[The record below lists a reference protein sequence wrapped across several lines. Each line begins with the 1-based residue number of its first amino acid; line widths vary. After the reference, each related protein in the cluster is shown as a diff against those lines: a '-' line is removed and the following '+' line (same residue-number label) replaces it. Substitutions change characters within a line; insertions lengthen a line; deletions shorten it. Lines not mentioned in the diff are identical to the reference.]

1 MVVITEKRNYY
12 EVLGVPKNAS
22 KDVIKDV
29 YRKLALQY
37 HPDRNKSPE
46 AEEKFKEIS
55 EAYAV
60 LSDDGKRQQ
69 YDTLGHAGFDQ
80 RYSREDIFRGADF
93 DSIFRDMGVG
103 FGFGD
108 LFNVFF
114 GGRDFEERQRVI
126 RGRDLGYEVDITLE
140 EAASGVEKEIEI
152 PRIERCEVCGGS
164 GAAPG
169 TSVRTCPK
177 CKGSGKLQNISRS
190 GFGTFVQ
197 IVPCSACKGRGQ
209 TIDSPCRNC
218 KGKGRVKRERKITVK
233 IPNGIDEGYQ
243 LRLEGQGE
251 APPDEGPSGDLYI
264 LIHMAPHQYF
274 RRDGDNLL
282 YNLDVGF
289 PQAALGAEV
298 TIPTIEGKAD
308 LRIHPGTQPG
318 QILRVK
324 GRGMPRIGGH
334 GRGDLRVRV
343 NVVVPEKL
351 TQRQRALLEE
361 LAKEL
366 DQNVQQKGR
375 KLRF

>member
-1 MVVITEKRNYY
+1 MTEKRNYY
-12 EVLGVPKNAS
+12 EILGVPKSAS
-22 KDVIKDV
+22 KDVIKDA

-60 LSDDGKRQQ
+60 LSDDEKRQQ
-69 YDTLGHAGFDQ
+69 YDTLGDAGFDQ

-93 DSIFRDMGVG
+93 DSIFRDMGVSS
-103 FGFGD
+103 GFGD

-114 GGRDFEERQRVI
+114 GGRGYEERQRII
-126 RGRDLGYEVDITLE
+126 RGQDLGYEIYITLE
-140 EAASGVEKEIEI
+140 EAASGVEKEIDI
-152 PRIERCEVCGGS
+152 QRIERCEVCGGS

-169 TSVRTCPK
+169 TSVQTCPK
-177 CKGSGKLQNISRS
+177 CKGSGKLQKTSRS
-190 GFGTFVQ
+190 GFDTFVQ
-197 IVPCSACKGRGQ
+197 IVPCSACNGKGQ
-209 TIDSPCRNC
+209 SIVSPCRNC
-218 KGKGRVKRERKITVK
+218 KGKGRVRRARKITVR
-233 IPNGIDEGYQ
+233 IPVGINEGYQ

-251 APPDEGPSGDLYI
+251 APPGEGPSGDLYI
-264 LIHMAPHQYF
+264 LIHMAPHRYF
-274 RRDGDNLL
+274 SRDGDNLL
-282 YNLDVGF
+282 YNLYVSV

-298 TIPTIEGKAD
+298 TIPAIEGKAN

-318 QILRVK
+318 QILRVR
-324 GRGMPRIGGH
+324 GRGMPRMGGY

-366 DQNVQQKGR
+366 DQNVQQKRG
-375 KLRF
+375 KLMF

>member
-1 MVVITEKRNYY
+1 MTEKRNYY
-12 EVLGVPKNAS
+12 EILGVPKNAS
-22 KDVIKDV
+22 KDVIKDA

-69 YDTLGHAGFDQ
+69 YDTLGDTGFDQ

-93 DSIFRDMGVG
+93 DSIFRDMGVSS
-103 FGFGD
+103 GFGD

-114 GGRDFEERQRVI
+114 GGRDFEERQEVI
-126 RGRDLGYEVDITLE
+126 RGRDLRYEVDITLE
-140 EAASGVEKEIEI
+140 EAASGVEKEIDI

-169 TSVRTCPK
+169 TSVQTCPK
-177 CKGSGKLQNISRS
+177 CKGSGKLQKTSGS

-197 IVPCSACKGRGQ
+197 IVQCSVCKGRGQ
-209 TIDSPCRNC
+209 TIVSPCRNC

-233 IPNGIDEGYQ
+233 IPVGINEGYQ

-251 APPDEGPSGDLYI
+251 APPGEGPSGDLYI
-264 LIHMAPHQYF
+264 LIHMAPHRYF
-274 RRDGDNLL
+274 IRDGDNLL
-282 YNLDVGF
+282 YNLYISV

-298 TIPTIEGKAD
+298 TIPAIEGKAN

-324 GRGMPRIGGH
+324 GRGMPRIDGY

-351 TQRQRALLEE
+351 TQRQRVLLEE

-366 DQNVQQKGR
+366 DQNVQQKGG
-375 KLRF
+375 KLMF

>member
-1 MVVITEKRNYY
+1 
-12 EVLGVPKNAS
+12 
-22 KDVIKDV
+22 VIKDA

-60 LSDDGKRQQ
+60 LSDDEKRQQ
-69 YDTLGHAGFDQ
+69 YDKLGDVGFDQ

-93 DSIFRDMGVG
+93 DSVFRDMGVSSG
-103 FGFGD
+103 SGD

-114 GGRDFEERQRVI
+114 GGRDFEERQEVI
-126 RGRDLGYEVDITLE
+126 SGRDLRYEFNITLE
-140 EAASGVEKEIEI
+140 EAARGVEKEIEI
-152 PRIERCEVCGGS
+152 PRIEKCEVCGGS

-169 TSVRTCPK
+169 TSVQTCPK
-177 CKGSGKLQNISRS
+177 CKGSGKLQNTNRS
-190 GFGTFVQ
+190 DFGTFVQ
-197 IVPCSACKGRGQ
+197 FVECSACKGRGQ
-209 TIDSPCRNC
+209 IIVSPCRNC
-218 KGKGRVKRERKITVK
+218 KGKGRIKRVRKITVK
-233 IPNGIDEGYQ
+233 IPVGITEGYQ
-243 LRLEGQGE
+243 LRLVGQGE
-251 APPDEGPSGDLYI
+251 APPGEGLSGDLYI

-282 YNLDVGF
+282 YNLNISLT
-289 PQAALGAEV
+289 QAALGAEI
-298 TIPTIEGKAD
+298 TIPAIEGRAN
-308 LRIHPGTQPG
+308 LRIHSGTQSG

-324 GRGMPRIGGH
+324 GRGMPIIGGY

-351 TQRQRALLEE
+351 THRQKIMLEE

-366 DQNVQQKGR
+366 DQNVQQKGG
-375 KLRF
+375 KMMF

>member
-1 MVVITEKRNYY
+1 MTEKKNYY
-12 EVLGVPKNAS
+12 EIIGVPKDAP
-22 KDVIKDV
+22 KDVIKDA

-69 YDTLGHAGFDQ
+69 YDTLGHDGFDQ
-80 RYSREDIFRGADF
+80 RYSQEDIFRGADF
-93 DSIFRDMGVG
+93 DSIFRDMGVSS
-103 FGFGD
+103 GFGD

-114 GGRDFEERQRVI
+114 GGRDFEERQRII
-126 RGRDLGYEVDITLE
+126 RGRDLHFEVDITLE
-140 EAASGVEKEIEI
+140 EAARGVEKEIEI

-169 TSVRTCPK
+169 TSMQTCPK
-177 CKGSGKLQNISRS
+177 CKGSGKLQKTNRS
-190 GFGTFVQ
+190 DFGTFVQ
-197 IVPCSACKGRGQ
+197 VVPCSACKGRSQIIG
-209 TIDSPCRNC
+209 SPCRNC
-218 KGKGRVKRERKITVK
+218 KGKGRVKRKRKITVK
-233 IPNGIDEGYQ
+233 IPVGITEGYQ
-243 LRLEGQGE
+243 LRLVGQGE
-251 APPDEGPSGDLYI
+251 APPYEGPSGDLYI

-274 RRDGDNLL
+274 KRDGDNLL
-282 YNLDVGF
+282 YNLNISF
-289 PQAALGAEV
+289 IQAALGAEV
-298 TIPTIEGKAD
+298 TIPAIEGKAN
-308 LRIHPGTQPG
+308 LRIHPGTQSG

-324 GRGMPRIGGH
+324 GRGMPRIGGY

-351 TQRQRALLEE
+351 TQRQRTLLEE

-366 DQNVQQKGR
+366 DQNVQQKGG
-375 KLRF
+375 KMMF

>member
-1 MVVITEKRNYY
+1 MTEKRNYY
-12 EVLGVPKNAS
+12 EILGVPKNAP
-22 KDVIKDV
+22 KDVIKDA

-69 YDTLGHAGFDQ
+69 YDTLGEPGFDQ

-93 DSIFRDMGVG
+93 DSIFRDMGVSS
-103 FGFGD
+103 GFGD

-114 GGRDFEERQRVI
+114 GGRDFEERQEVI
-126 RGRDLGYEVDITLE
+126 RGRDLRYEVNITLE
-140 EAASGVEKEIEI
+140 EAANGVEKEIDI

-169 TSVRTCPK
+169 TSVQTCPK
-177 CKGSGKLQNISRS
+177 CKGSGKVQNKSRS
-190 GFGTFVQ
+190 GLGTFVQ
-197 IVPCSACKGRGQ
+197 VVPCSACKGRGQ
-209 TIDSPCRNC
+209 IIVSPCRNC

-233 IPNGIDEGYQ
+233 IPVGITEGYQ

-251 APPDEGPSGDLYI
+251 APTGEGPSGDLYI
-264 LIHMAPHQYF
+264 LIHMVPHRYF
-274 RRDGDNLL
+274 IRDGDNLL
-282 YNLDVGF
+282 YNLCINI

-298 TIPTIEGKAD
+298 TIPAIEGKAN
-308 LRIHPGTQPG
+308 LRIHPGTQSG

-324 GRGMPRIGGH
+324 GRGMPRIGGY

-366 DQNVQQKGR
+366 DPNVQQTGG
-375 KLRF
+375 KLMF

>member
-1 MVVITEKRNYY
+1 MTEKRNYY
-12 EVLGVPKNAS
+12 EILGVPKYAS
-22 KDVIKDV
+22 KDVIKDA

-69 YDTLGHAGFDQ
+69 YDTLGDAGFDQ

-93 DSIFRDMGVG
+93 DSIFRDMGVSS
-103 FGFGD
+103 GFGD

-114 GGRDFEERQRVI
+114 GGRDFEERQEVI
-126 RGRDLGYEVDITLE
+126 RGRDLRCEVNITLE

-152 PRIERCEVCGGS
+152 HRIERCEVCGGS

-169 TSVRTCPK
+169 ASVQTCPK
-177 CKGSGKLQNISRS
+177 CKGSGKLQNRSRS

-218 KGKGRVKRERKITVK
+218 KGKGRVKRARKITVK
-233 IPNGIDEGYQ
+233 IPVGIPEGYQ

-251 APPDEGPSGDLYI
+251 APPGEGPSGDLYI
-264 LIHMAPHQYF
+264 LIHMVPHRYF
-274 RRDGDNLL
+274 IRDGDNLL
-282 YNLDVGF
+282 YNLYISV

-298 TIPTIEGKAD
+298 AIPAIEGKAN

-324 GRGMPRIGGH
+324 GKGMPRIGGY

-366 DQNVQQKGR
+366 DQNVQQKGE
-375 KLRF
+375 KLMF

>member
-1 MVVITEKRNYY
+1 MTEKRNYY
-12 EVLGVPKNAS
+12 EILGVPKNAS
-22 KDVIKDV
+22 KDVIKDA

-69 YDTLGHAGFDQ
+69 YDTLGNAGFDQ

-93 DSIFRDMGVG
+93 DSIFRDMGVSS
-103 FGFGD
+103 GFGD

-114 GGRDFEERQRVI
+114 GGRDFEERQEVI
-126 RGRDLGYEVDITLE
+126 RGQGLRCEVNITLE
-140 EAASGVEKEIEI
+140 EAASGVEKEIDI

-169 TSVRTCPK
+169 TSVQTCPK
-177 CKGSGKLQNISRS
+177 CKGSGKLQNKSRS

-209 TIDSPCRNC
+209 TVVSPCRNC

-233 IPNGIDEGYQ
+233 IPVGITEGYQ

-251 APPDEGPSGDLYI
+251 APPGEGPSGDLYI
-264 LIHMAPHQYF
+264 LIHMVPHRYF
-274 RRDGDNLL
+274 IRDGDNLL
-282 YNLDVGF
+282 YNLYISF
-289 PQAALGAEV
+289 TQAALGAEV
-298 TIPTIEGKAD
+298 TIPAIEGKAN
-308 LRIHPGTQPG
+308 LRIHPGTQSG

-324 GRGMPRIGGH
+324 GRGMPIIGGY

-351 TQRQRALLEE
+351 TQHQRALLEE

-366 DQNVQQKGR
+366 DQNVQQKGG
-375 KLRF
+375 KLMF

>member
-1 MVVITEKRNYY
+1 MTEKRNYY
-12 EVLGVPKNAS
+12 EILGVPKDAP
-22 KDVIKDV
+22 KDVIKDA

-69 YDTLGHAGFDQ
+69 YDKLGDAGFDQ

-93 DSIFRDMGVG
+93 DSIFRDMGVSS
-103 FGFGD
+103 GFGD

-114 GGRDFEERQRVI
+114 GGRDFEERPEVI
-126 RGRDLGYEVDITLE
+126 SGRDLRCEVNITLE
-140 EAASGVEKEIEI
+140 EAARGVEKEIEI

-169 TSVRTCPK
+169 TSVQTCPK
-177 CKGSGKLQNISRS
+177 CKGSGKLQKTSGS

-197 IVPCSACKGRGQ
+197 VVPCSACKGRGQ
-209 TIDSPCRNC
+209 IIGSPCRNC

-233 IPNGIDEGYQ
+233 IPVGITEGYQ

-251 APPDEGPSGDLYI
+251 APPGEGPSGDLYI
-264 LIHMAPHQYF
+264 LIHMVPHQYF
-274 RRDGDNLL
+274 IRDGDNLL
-282 YNLDVGF
+282 YNLNISF
-289 PQAALGAEV
+289 TQAALGAEV
-298 TIPTIEGKAD
+298 TIPAIEGKAN
-308 LRIHPGTQPG
+308 LRIHPGTRSG

-324 GRGMPRIGGH
+324 GKGMPIIGGY

-351 TQRQRALLEE
+351 TQRQKTLLEE

-366 DQNVQQKGR
+366 DQNVQQKGG
-375 KLRF
+375 KMMF

>member
-1 MVVITEKRNYY
+1 VTEKKNYY
-12 EVLGVPKNAS
+12 EILGVQKNAS
-22 KDVIKDV
+22 KDVIKDA

-37 HPDRNKSPE
+37 HPDRNKSPG

-60 LSDDGKRQQ
+60 LSDDEKRKQ
-69 YDTLGHAGFDQ
+69 YDTLGDTGFDQ

-93 DSIFRDMGVG
+93 DSIFRDMGVSS
-103 FGFGD
+103 GFGD

-114 GGRDFEERQRVI
+114 GGQGFEERQEVN
-126 RGRDLGYEVDITLE
+126 RGRDLQTEVDVTLE
-140 EAASGVEKEIEI
+140 EAARAVEKEIEV
-152 PRIERCEVCGGS
+152 PRIERCGVCGGS

-169 TSVRTCPK
+169 TSVQTCPK
-177 CKGSGKLQNISRS
+177 CKGSGQLQKTSGS
-190 GFGTFVQ
+190 GFGRFVQ

-209 TIDSPCRNC
+209 IIVSPCRNC

-233 IPNGIDEGYQ
+233 IPVGITEGYQ

-251 APPDEGPSGDLYI
+251 APPGEGPSGDLYI
-264 LIHMAPHQYF
+264 LIHMVPHRYF
-274 RRDGDNLL
+274 LRDGDNLL
-282 YNLDVGF
+282 YNLNISV

-298 TIPTIEGKAD
+298 TIPAIEGKAN

-324 GRGMPRIGGH
+324 GRGMPRIGGY

-343 NVVVPEKL
+343 NVVVPERL
-351 TQRQRALLEE
+351 TQRQRALFEE
-361 LAKEL
+361 LSKEL
-366 DQNVQQKGR
+366 DQNVQQKGE